1 MIKIRKKYH
10 FYAAHRNPTAG
21 EKCGRIHG
29 HVYRIH
35 CEFSFTEMKDGV
47 TMLFSDIDNIVEP
60 IIKQYDHYF
69 LVDERDELVG
79 MLELANEPFIK
90 LPFETSAENMS
101 IWIFNE
107 IKRGG
112 LPITR
117 IELQETE
124 SSTIIYEGH
133 GRDI

>member
-10 FYAAHRNPTAG
+10 FYAAHRNPNAG

-29 HVYRIH
+29 HVYRIF
-35 CEFSFTEMKDGV
+35 CEFGFTEMKDGV
-47 TMLFSDIDNIVEP
+47 TMLFSDIDEIVEP
-60 IIKQYDHYF
+60 IIKGYDHIF
-69 LVDERDELVG
+69 LLHDIDPIKGALDLLG
-79 MLELANEPFIK
+79 EPYYE
-90 LPFETSAENMS
+90 LPFESSAENMA
-101 IWIFNE
+101 IHIFNQ

-133 GRDI
+133 D

>member
-1 MIKIRKKYH
+1 MKIRKKYH
-10 FYAAHRNPTAG
+10 FYAAHRNPDAG

-29 HVYRIH
+29 HVYRIF
-35 CEFSFTEMKDGV
+35 CEFTFTEMKNGL
-47 TMLFSDIDNIVEP
+47 TMLFSDIDDIVEP
-60 IIKQYDHYF
+60 IIKSYDHYF
-69 LVDERDELVG
+69 LVHDKDPMVEV
-79 MLELANEPFIK
+79 LELQNEPFIK

-101 IWIFNE
+101 IWIFNQ
-107 IKRGG
+107 IKKGG

-133 GRDI
+133 E

>member
-1 MIKIRKKYH
+1 
-10 FYAAHRNPTAG
+10 
-21 EKCGRIHG
+21 
-29 HVYRIH
+29 
-35 CEFSFTEMKDGV
+35 
-47 TMLFSDIDNIVEP
+47 MLFSDIDDIVEP
-60 IIKQYDHYF
+60 IIKSYDHYF
-69 LVDERDELVG
+69 LVHDKDPMVEV
-79 MLELANEPFIK
+79 LELQNEPFIK

-101 IWIFNE
+101 IWIFNQ

-133 GRDI
+133 E

>member
-1 MIKIRKKYH
+1 
-10 FYAAHRNPTAG
+10 
-21 EKCGRIHG
+21 
-29 HVYRIH
+29 
-35 CEFSFTEMKDGV
+35 MKNGL
-47 TMLFSDIDNIVEP
+47 TMLFSDVDNIVEP

-69 LVDERDELVG
+69 LVHDKDPLVDV
-79 MLELANEPFIK
+79 LNLANEPFIK

-107 IKRGG
+107 IKRAG

-117 IELQETE
+117 IELAETE

-133 GRDI
+133 E

>member
-10 FYAAHRNPTAG
+10 FYAAHRNKEAG

-29 HVYRIH
+29 HVYRIN
-35 CEFSFTEMKDGV
+35 CEFTFNQITNGI

-60 IIKQYDHYF
+60 IIKSYDHYF
-69 LVDERDELVG
+69 ILNETDPLIELLNIG
-79 MLELANEPFIK
+79 NEKYIG
-90 LPFETSAENMS
+90 LPFETSAENLS
-101 IWIFNE
+101 IWIFNQ

-112 LPITR
+112 LPITK

-124 SSTIIYEGH
+124 SSTIIYEGTNE
-133 GRDI
+133 